1 MEVSSKVR
9 IISVMGVV
17 LCLLLIGFSKEDFH
31 LKEEFTEQEETL
43 IEREPELATPMYYLI
58 VGSFIDEENA
68 NRFGNDVETYGYDL
82 FTLPQTDGFVRIG
95 IFSSP
100 YREDVV
106 EFQTTI
112 ESVFPKSW
120 ITYQ

>member
-17 LCLLLIGFSKEDFH
+17 LSLLLIGFSKEDFR
-31 LKEEFTEQEETL
+31 LKEEFTEPEESL

-58 VGSFIDEENA
+58 VGSFVDEDNA
-68 NRFGNDVETYGYDL
+68 NKFGQSVETYGYDL

-95 IFSSP
+95 VFSSP
-100 YREDVV
+100 YREDVE
-106 EFQTTI
+106 EFQKTI
-112 ESVFPKSW
+112 EPLFSKSW
-120 ITYQ
+120 ISYQ